1 MEIVDTVYLVA
12 YFRPSDNLHDDA
24 IRIIESLDEERKVSE
39 AALIELDLLM
49 KSRGFRP
56 IERIQTWK
64 FLDKLINRDFVE
76 LVTPLDMAV
85 ATYLLEKYG
94 MEYFDSIVAA
104 QCILR
109 EAKPLTTDDDIIR
122 IISMS
127 ERIIDEL
134 KDLGIALV
142 GSRG

>member
-24 IRIIESLDEERKVSE
+24 IRIIESLDEEKKISE
-39 AALIELDLLM
+39 AALIEFDLLM

-64 FLDKLINRDFVE
+64 FLDKLINHDFVE
-76 LVTPLDMAV
+76 LVTPIDMAV
-85 ATYLLEKYG
+85 ATYLLEKYDV
-94 MEYFDSIVAA
+94 EYFDSIIAA

-109 EAKPLTTDDDIIR
+109 EARPLTTDDDIIR
-122 IISMS
+122 VVSMF
-127 ERIIDEL
+127 ERIIKEL
-134 KDLGIALV
+134 RDLDIALA